1 MKIRLVLFVL
11 AILFSGA
18 LTSCSINDDE
28 IVNPTVITETGGDE
42 IDDPAEPDEED

>member
-11 AILFSGA
+11 TFLFTGV
-18 LTSCSINDDE
+18 LTSCSLDDE
-28 IVNPTVITETGGDE
+28 IVTPIESFETGGDE